1 MNDCGQDLERLAP
14 FNASEAVQLLKT
26 LSKNLTKV
34 CNRTFFE
41 RRSVCILPVFTAYI
55 LLYLLG

>member
-41 RRSVCILPVFTAYI
+41 RRSICILPVFTAYI
-55 LLYLLG
+55 FIF